1 MLYIIIQREKKRWDF
16 VTASYYS
23 IQVLLSNQP
32 PSTFNSK
39 KQKQKQTDNSVYLS
53 CNLYTIDKK
62 RIANEKDF
70 DPKTGFLKEMSTEKK
85 PNSVEKRPFLLTP
98 ENIEG
103 IMTWVNS
110 TETAMKID
118 QIDRKLTQKS
128 PNLPFIT
135 STLQQEASRRLY
147 TSPSVTMRL
156 AQVD

>member
-39 KQKQKQTDNSVYLS
+39 KQKQTDNSVYLS

-62 RIANEKDF
+62 RIAN
-70 DPKTGFLKEMSTEKK
+70 
-85 PNSVEKRPFLLTP
+85 

-118 QIDRKLTQKS
+118 QIDRKLIQKS